1 MAKMRVVK
9 TWVLLAAL
17 LTPALPGCER
27 GPTKPGGASDSPVT
41 PAAGASAPSG
51 DAAHSHLAPHGGVL
65 VELGD
70 HDANAE
76 LLLDVDTGRLR
87 LWLLDGCAANSLRSE
102 ASEIRVLVIIPA
114 TPQRGESMFHLTLDA
129 VANPLT
135 GETMGDTSEFSVTSE
150 DLRGVRAFKGVIQR
164 IEMHGERY
172 SDVSFEY
179 APAGRDTGK

>member
-1 MAKMRVVK
+1 MTVTTVAA
-9 TWVLLAAL
+9 AAL
-17 LTPALPGCER
+17 LWLPMPGCER
-27 GPTKPGGASDSPVT
+27 GDPAAKPGGQKIPV
-41 PAAGASAPSG
+41 PASAG
-51 DAAHSHLAPHGGVL
+51 NDAAEAAAHQHLAPHGGVL

-76 LLLDVDTGRLR
+76 MLLDPDTGRLR

-102 ASEIRVLVIIPA
+102 ADEIRMLVILPA
-114 TPQRGESMFHLTLDA
+114 TPDRGESMFNLTLDA

-135 GETMGDTSEFSVTSE
+135 GETLGDTSEFSVTSE

-179 APAGRDTGK
+179 APVGRGSGS